1 MKCSSG
7 LKKSKRKRKN
17 DGARAAGSGRLL
29 MQIYRR
35 LLRYFGHRNW
45 WPGDSPFEI
54 IIGAILT
61 QNTNWAN
68 VEKAITNLKRARILT
83 PSALKRT
90 SKIKLARLIKPC
102 GYFNIKAQ
110 RLKHFLDRLF
120 ADFGGSLSKM
130 LGTPPRELRKSL
142 LEIKGIGPET
152 ADSILLYAAGRA
164 TFVVDAY
171 TIRIFSRHGFIRKNA
186 AYEEIKCFFESSLEK
201 DAGLFNDFHAQIVE
215 CGKVYCRKV
224 PLCERCPLNLPFLFL

>member
-1 MKCSSG
+1 M
-7 LKKSKRKRKN
+7 R
-17 DGARAAGSGRLL
+17 
-29 MQIYRR
+29 IYRR

-68 VEKAITNLKRARILT
+68 VEKAIANLKKARILS

-90 SKIKLARLIKPC
+90 SKVKLAGLIKPC
-102 GYFNIKAQ
+102 GYFNIKAE
-110 RLKHFLDRLF
+110 RLKRFIDRLF
-120 ADFGGSLSKM
+120 AEFGGSPARM
-130 LGTPPRELRKSL
+130 LRSPPDKLRQTL

-152 ADSILLYAAGRA
+152 ADSIMLYAAGHA

-171 TIRIFSRHGFIRKNA
+171 TRRIFSRHGFIRDGDD
-186 AYEEIKCFFESSLEK
+186 YEEIKRFFESSLKK

-215 CGKVYCRKV
+215 CGKTCCRKA
-224 PLCERCPLNLPFLFL
+224 PLCERCPLNLPSLFL